1 MDRCTPE
8 PAKAAAGGLSHH
20 PCAALPPLRERSCIA
35 GQDPGTRAW
44 ACSGP
49 TGFQRR
55 RLPPPQ
61 IPPLQK
67 GHRPVRTS
75 RRRALSVARVTLIG
89 LIATAAF
96 GTIATSA
103 SADTVSL
110 DNPGFE
116 QGYFEGWE
124 IVRASDVALSDIGK
138 FGDHSAKITG
148 RRGQVRQEVA
158 VRPGIDYTLA
168 AYIRGRGV
176 IGVTVNGDDTTTGG
190 GGRDFEQ
197 VSVEFNSG
205 DAETVEIFAAYA
217 GKTGRFDD
225 FTLTVGGSTP
235 TPTPTPTQAPSAGF
249 DPAVWDDSEAG
260 DFIRSREPYVLSFDG
275 LDQFTVTGS
284 GGGPRDELKTPQ
296 AARAASDEIYESFSA
311 DITFDLDD
319 GVKLIAHQIHAGSG
333 AGFATQV
340 KLYVQDSSPLGIFKG
355 EGEENFTID
364 DYPLLDG
371 VPSNGVF
378 DVYVRVQIPGFV
390 SGDGEINEKIFDLGT
405 IRSGKSIGYE
415 LVNDHGVI
423 TVNSTVGRKSV
434 SFTYDMQDSAA
445 SYMKFGSYVQAQD
458 AESGCN
464 VTNDLDCEY
473 PGWEPYGQASTPEE
487 AEVLWREY
495 FADSNIDRARVTF
508 RNVVHEGGPLQ

>member
-1 MDRCTPE
+1 M
-8 PAKAAAGGLSHH
+8 
-20 PCAALPPLRERSCIA
+20 
-35 GQDPGTRAW
+35 
-44 ACSGP
+44 
-49 TGFQRR
+49 
-55 RLPPPQ
+55 
-61 IPPLQK
+61 
-67 GHRPVRTS
+67 
-75 RRRALSVARVTLIG
+75 
-89 LIATAAF
+89 IATAAF
-96 GTIATSA
+96 GAITTSA

-110 DNPGFE
+110 NNPGFE
-116 QGYFEGWE
+116 QGYFDGWE
-124 IVRASDVALSDIGK
+124 IVRANDVALSDIGNS
-138 FGDHSAKITG
+138 GDHSAKIEG

-158 VRPGIDYTLA
+158 VWPGTDYTLT

-176 IGVTVNGDDTTTGG
+176 IGVTVDGDDTTTTG

-197 VSVEFNSG
+197 VSVEFNTG
-205 DAETVEIFAAYA
+205 TAEFVEIFAAYG
-217 GKTGRFDD
+217 GKISRFDD
-225 FTLTVGGSTP
+225 FTLKIGGSVP
-235 TPTPTPTQAPSAGF
+235 TPTPSPTQSPSVGF

-260 DFIRSREPYVLSFDG
+260 DYIRSRDPYVLRFDG
-275 LDQFTVTGS
+275 LEQFTVTGS

-296 AARAASDEIYESFSA
+296 AVRAASDEIYESFSA

-364 DYPLLDG
+364 DYPLLEG

-405 IRSGKSIGYE
+405 IRSGKSIRYE
-415 LVNDHGVI
+415 LINDHGVI
-423 TVNSTVGRKSV
+423 TVNSTVGRNSV

-464 VTNDLDCEY
+464 VTNALNCEY
-473 PGWEPYGQASTPEE
+473 PGWEPYGEASTPEE

-495 FADSNIDRARVTF
+495 FADSNIDRARSPSVTWCT
-508 RNVVHEGGPLQ
+508 RAARSSSAPA